1 MIYEVL
7 YKYHEFLKGMKLLTL
22 NQFLSRFERGDNL
35 HTFAHFRKHA
45 RVRIGKKI
53 VPLTEYLAKA
63 GTRTMTQQ
71 TKIMRVVYSLIEQKE
86 QIVENFYKTSL
97 DVSEKFVPS
106 TLMEYPPMPLSRLS
120 NATYPKY
127 KNLIRNIHYL
137 GILKTTTSDIP
148 NVRPYLDVME
158 DLFKRWI
165 IDYKLVTPS
174 AIHYFSQG
182 VVGSILSAYTFRA
195 SVMNPYL
202 VYSVL
207 SRLATSMRLRE
218 LSLFTPTLGWS
229 SYLVGASQLSIPL
242 VKYTGID
249 VLSSVCRRTAQLAET
264 ILPSTDMT
272 IYCKPSETIAR
283 TSSIVRAHRGQYDI
297 VFFSPPYYKLE
308 KYGKVMD
315 GYTSFQDWIE
325 AYWIPTIGLCH
336 TVLKRGGRLVFILGL
351 YGQVQDELTH
361 MLSVPKT
368 CCGFKGMRSYP
379 IANSRTMNQSYHV
392 EHLYVFEK

>member
-1 MIYEVL
+1 
-7 YKYHEFLKGMKLLTL
+7 MKLLTL
-22 NQFLSRFERGDNL
+22 NQFLSRFERGDKR
-35 HTFAHFRKHA
+35 HTFALFRKHA

-53 VPLTEYLAKA
+53 VPLTVYLAKA
-63 GTRTMTQQ
+63 GTQ
-71 TKIMRVVYSLIEQKE
+71 TNIMRVVYSLIEQQD

-97 DVSEKFVPS
+97 DVSEKFMPS
-106 TLMEYPPMPLSRLS
+106 TLTERQPMPLTRLS

-148 NVRPYLDVME
+148 NVRPYLQVME
-158 DLFKRWI
+158 DLFNHWI

-174 AIHYFSQG
+174 AIHYFSHG

-229 SYLVGASQLSIPL
+229 SYLVGASHLSIPL

-249 VLSSVCRRTAQLAET
+249 VLPSVCRRTAQLAKEMT
-264 ILPSTDMT
+264 PSTDT
-272 IYCKPSETIAR
+272 RIYCKPSEEIAR
-283 TSSIVRAHRGQYDI
+283 SSIVRGHRGKYDI

-308 KYGKVMD
+308 KYERVMD
-315 GYTSFQDWIE
+315 EYTSFQDWVE

-336 TVLKRGGRLVFILGL
+336 AVLKRGGRLAFILGL
-351 YGQVQDELTH
+351 YGTVADELKE
-361 MLSVPKT
+361 MVSVPKT

>member
-1 MIYEVL
+1 
-7 YKYHEFLKGMKLLTL
+7 MKLLTL
-22 NQFLSRFERGDNL
+22 NQFLSRFERGDKRR
-35 HTFAHFRKHA
+35 TFALFRKHA

-53 VPLTEYLAKA
+53 VPLSVYLAN
-63 GTRTMTQQ
+63 RTDV
-71 TKIMRVVYSLIEQKE
+71 MRVVYSLIEQQD
-86 QIVENFYKTSL
+86 QILQNFYKTSL
-97 DVSEKFVPS
+97 DVSEKFMPS
-106 TLMEYPPMPLSRLS
+106 TLTEHQPMPLTRLS

-148 NVRPYLDVME
+148 NVRPYLQVME
-158 DLFKRWI
+158 DLFTRWI

-229 SYLVGASQLSIPL
+229 SYLVGASHLSIPL

-249 VLSSVCRRTAQLAET
+249 VLPSVCRRTAQLAKAMT
-264 ILPSTDMT
+264 PSTDT
-272 IYCKPSETIAR
+272 RIYCKPSEEIAD
-283 TSSIVRAHRGQYDI
+283 TSSIVRGHRGKYDI

-308 KYGKVMD
+308 KYERVMD
-315 GYTSFQDWIE
+315 EYTSFQDWVE

-336 TVLKRGGRLVFILGL
+336 AVLKRGGRLAFILGL
-351 YGQVQDELTH
+351 YGTVADELKDMVT
-361 MLSVPKT
+361 VPKT

>member
-1 MIYEVL
+1 MN
-7 YKYHEFLKGMKLLTL
+7 LTL
-22 NQFLSRFERGDNL
+22 NQFLSRFERRNKRT
-35 HTFAHFRKHA
+35 TFAQFRKHA

-53 VPLTEYLAKA
+53 VPLTEYLDN
-63 GTRTMTQQ
+63 RTEDAYASVVG
-71 TKIMRVVYSLIEQKE
+71 KDYIMRVVYSLIEHKQ

-97 DVSEKFVPS
+97 EVSEKFVPS
-106 TLMEYPPMPLSRLS
+106 TLTERQPMPLTRLS

-148 NVRPYLDVME
+148 NVRPYLQVME
-158 DLFKRWI
+158 ELFNHWI

-229 SYLVGASQLSIPL
+229 SYLVGASHLSIPL

-249 VLSSVCRRTAQLAET
+249 VLPSVCRRTAQLAKAMT
-264 ILPSTDMT
+264 PSTDAR

-283 TSSIVRAHRGQYDI
+283 SSIVRGHRGKYDI

-308 KYGKVMD
+308 KYEHVMD
-315 GYTSFQDWIE
+315 GYTSFQNWVE
-325 AYWIPTIGLCH
+325 AYWIPTIELCH
-336 TVLKRGGRLVFILGL
+336 AVLKRGGRLAFILGL
-351 YGQVQDELTH
+351 YGTVADELRH
-361 MLSVPKT
+361 MVSVPKM
-368 CCGFKGMRSYP
+368 CGFKGMRSYP

-392 EHLYVFEK
+392 EHLYVFQK